1 MGVRKVNLSDL
12 SGSLSQRGR
21 SRFDD
26 PELATAL
33 LAMIADNEPF
43 IWETAVV
50 SGKTDTAITASKAKW
65 RNRATSV
72 LANMNTDY
80 EITIRWTKENEMVIM
95 PKA

>member
-12 SGSLSQRGR
+12 SGSLSHRGR
-21 SRFDD
+21 ARFAD
-26 PELATAL
+26 PELAEAL

-50 SGKTDTAITASKAKW
+50 SGKTEKAIEASKAKW

-72 LANMNTDY
+72 LASLETNY
-80 EITIRWTKENEMVIM
+80 EISIRWTSDNEMVIT
-95 PKA
+95 PKG